1 MNLHEYQK
9 QAVNYILDNK
19 YCALFL
25 DMGMGKTLSVL
36 MALNVLKQIGE
47 LEKTLIIAPLRVA
60 QMTWS
65 NEIDKWGFDLSYSKV
80 IGSPTQ
86 REDALAKEADVYITN
101 IDSLVWLAD
110 RWDFKMVVIDESSMF
125 KNHQANRFKALK
137 KLSYKRMVLLSGTPA
152 PNNLTEIWPQLYL
165 LDHGL
170 RLGRTIT
177 KFREHHCYPLMG
189 DGHIVY
195 KWGIKDEQKIYRL
208 ISDVCISMENVIK
221 PDVIYNNIPVYLN
234 TQELN
239 AYLTFESEC
248 YTQIGD
254 GGDIDA
260 VNAAVLVGKLAQWT
274 GGHVYD
280 ANKVTRVTHTR
291 KLGALEDAIQA
302 ANGEN
307 ILIFA
312 NYKHEIESITQ
323 MGAVHLTKEI
333 HFQKWNSGEINLAVA
348 HPKSCGHGL
357 NMQDGGRIIIWFS
370 LPYSLES
377 YLQAN
382 ARLAR
387 QGQSKTVIINHLIA
401 ENTIDKDIIRCL
413 TNKEMNL
420 RSLLKGVKV

>member
-1 MNLHEYQK
+1 MQLHDYQK
-9 QAVNYILDNK
+9 QAVKYILDNK

-80 IGSPTQ
+80 IGSPSQ
-86 REDALAKEADVYITN
+86 RETALTKEADIYITN
-101 IDSLVWLAD
+101 IDSVVWLAD
-110 RWDFKMVVIDESSMF
+110 RWNFKYVVIDESSMF
-125 KNHQANRFKALK
+125 KNHQSNRFKAFK
-137 KLSYKRMVLLSGTPA
+137 KLTYKRMVLLSGTPA
-152 PNNLTEIWPQLYL
+152 PNNLTEIWPQIYL

-170 RLGRTIT
+170 RLGRNINC
-177 KFREHHCYPLMG
+177 FRGKHCYPLMG

-195 KWGIKDEQKIYRL
+195 KWGIKDEQRIYRL
-208 ISDVCISMENVIK
+208 ISDICMSMENIIK
-221 PDVIYNNIPVYLN
+221 PEIIYNDIPVYLN
-234 TQELN
+234 AQEQK
-239 AYLTFESEC
+239 AYEDFENDC
-248 YTQIGD
+248 YANID
-254 GGDIDA
+254 DSDIDA
-260 VNAAVLVGKLAQWT
+260 ANAAVLVGKLSQWT

-280 ANKVTRVTHTR
+280 AQGATRVTHTR

-307 ILIFA
+307 VLIFA
-312 NYKHEIESITQ
+312 NYRHEIESIRLLT
-323 MGAVHLTKEI
+323 GATHLTKEI
-333 HFQKWNSGEINLAVA
+333 HFQMWNKGEINIAVA

-357 NMQDGGRIIIWFS
+357 NMQGGGRIIIWYS
-370 LPYSLES
+370 LTYSLES

-387 QGQSKTVIINHLIA
+387 QGQRKTIIINHLIA
-401 ENTIDKDIIRCL
+401 KDTIDEDIIKCL
-413 TNKEMNL
+413 NKKEMNL
-420 RSLLKGVKV
+420 KALLKGVRR